1 MAKITIDRKEI
12 VFCSEPHNF
21 YAYKNQDKR
30 IELLLYKY
38 YQREGNNWILLSREG
53 EEVSTYFY
61 NLSNDFS
68 TQISNGTVIKGS
80 FDEPTLHLLYFLM
93 IVNGLKAMAAVDEE
107 NKEVYSF
114 QPPQYGD
121 YRLNGTKSIKL
132 TLASAISNIEADWAI
147 NKASKISIDEIR
159 EKEMFP
165 SNLLDRFIP
174 STLAL
179 SIIKFGLF
187 HEHSSWFTNAL
198 SPLDT
203 FSALPLAIHNSLTDQ
218 QTKVI
223 IKNGG
228 SISIRRDEDIY
239 FCESLFS
246 VLAREGV
253 TEDIICDEVKNII
266 FKSLSLGLT
275 MTDDEWRKLV
285 SDILFHSNE
294 YPRDRYLELC
304 NYVLSVLP
312 SEVISPTNNE
322 ESLLEIADF
331 YLEKDEWKELFE
343 EIEELE
349 EYIEAYRENTNCN
362 FSGRVIN
369 AVMTLPVAKLKP
381 WKNSSDNLHLSCFRQ
396 SNCNVKQPAE

>member
-1 MAKITIDRKEI
+1 MAKITIDRNEI

-38 YQREGNNWILLSREG
+38 YQKEGNNWILLSRDRD
-53 EEVSTYFY
+53 VLNTYSY
-61 NLSNDFS
+61 SLSPDF
-68 TQISNGTVIKGS
+68 TPRISDGTVIEGA
-80 FDEPTLHLLYFLM
+80 FDDATLHLLYFLM
-93 IVNGLKAMAAVDEE
+93 IINGLKVMTAVDEE
-107 NKEVYSF
+107 SKEVYSF
-114 QPPQYGD
+114 HPPQNGD
-121 YRLNGTKSIKL
+121 YRLNGTKSIKV
-132 TLASAISNIEADWAI
+132 TLARAISNIEADWTI
-147 NKASKISIDEIR
+147 NKASEISIDEIR

-165 SNLLDRFIP
+165 SNLLDRYIP

-246 VLAREGV
+246 VLEREGI
-253 TEDIICDEVKNII
+253 TEDIICNEVKNII

-294 YPRDRYLELC
+294 YPRDRYFELC

-343 EIEELE
+343 EIEEPE
-349 EYIEAYRENTNCN
+349 EFIEAYRD
-362 FSGRVIN
+362 
-369 AVMTLPVAKLKP
+369 
-381 WKNSSDNLHLSCFRQ
+381 NSN
-396 SNCNVKQPAE
+396 

>member
-1 MAKITIDRKEI
+1 MAKITIEKKEI

-38 YQREGNNWILLSREG
+38 YQKEENNWILLSREG
-53 EEVSTYFY
+53 EELITYIY
-61 NLSNDFS
+61 NLSYDFS

-80 FDEPTLHLLYFLM
+80 FDVPTLHLLYFLM
-93 IVNGLKAMAAVDEE
+93 IINGLKVMTAVDEE

-114 QPPQYGD
+114 QSPQYGD
-121 YRLNGTKSIKL
+121 YRLNGTKSIKV

-147 NKASKISIDEIR
+147 NRASKISIDEIR

-187 HEHSSWFTNAL
+187 SEHSTSWFSNAL

-203 FSALPLAIHNSLTDQ
+203 FSALPLAILYSLSDHPI
-218 QTKVI
+218 KVI

-246 VLAREGV
+246 VLEREGV
-253 TEDIICDEVKNII
+253 TEDIICIEVKNII
-266 FKSLSLGLT
+266 SKALSLGLT
-275 MTDDEWRKLV
+275 MTNNEWRKLV

-322 ESLLEIADF
+322 ESLLEIAGF

-349 EYIEAYRENTNCN
+349 EFIEAYRD
-362 FSGRVIN
+362 
-369 AVMTLPVAKLKP
+369 
-381 WKNSSDNLHLSCFRQ
+381 NSN
-396 SNCNVKQPAE
+396 

>member
-1 MAKITIDRKEI
+1 MAKITIEKKEI

-38 YQREGNNWILLSREG
+38 YQKEGNNWILLSREG
-53 EEVSTYFY
+53 KELSTYVY
-61 NLSNDFS
+61 NLSYDFS

-93 IVNGLKAMAAVDEE
+93 IVNGLKAMAAVEE
-107 NKEVYSF
+107 EDKEVYSF

-121 YRLNGTKSIKL
+121 YRLNGTKSIKV
-132 TLASAISNIEADWAI
+132 TLASAIRNIEADWSI

-165 SNLLDRFIP
+165 SNLLDRYIP

-228 SISIRRDEDIY
+228 SISIRKDEDIY

-253 TEDIICDEVKNII
+253 TEDIICNEVKNII

-312 SEVISPTNNE
+312 SEVVSPTNNE
-322 ESLLEIADF
+322 KNLLEIAND
-331 YLEKDEWKELFE
+331 YLEKDEWEELFE
-343 EIEELE
+343 KIEELE
-349 EYIEAYRENTNCN
+349 EFIEAYRD
-362 FSGRVIN
+362 
-369 AVMTLPVAKLKP
+369 
-381 WKNSSDNLHLSCFRQ
+381 NSN
-396 SNCNVKQPAE
+396 

>member
-1 MAKITIDRKEI
+1 MAKITIDRNEI

-38 YQREGNNWILLSREG
+38 YQKEGNNWILLSRDRD
-53 EEVSTYFY
+53 VLNTYSY
-61 NLSNDFS
+61 SLSPDF
-68 TQISNGTVIKGS
+68 TPRISDGTVIEGA
-80 FDEPTLHLLYFLM
+80 FDDATLHLLYFLM
-93 IVNGLKAMAAVDEE
+93 IINGLKVMTAVDEE
-107 NKEVYSF
+107 SKEVYSF
-114 QPPQYGD
+114 QSPHNESSSI
-121 YRLNGTKSIKL
+121 NGNKSIKVIV
-132 TLASAISNIEADWAI
+132 ARKISNIEAEWTI
-147 NKASKISIDEIR
+147 KKASEISIDEIR

-187 HEHSSWFTNAL
+187 SKHSTSWFSNAL

-203 FSALPLAIHNSLTDQ
+203 FSALPLAILYSLSDHLI
-218 QTKVI
+218 KVI

-246 VLAREGV
+246 VLEREGV
-253 TEDIICDEVKNII
+253 TGDIICNEVKNII

-312 SEVISPTNNE
+312 TEVISPTNNE
-322 ESLLEIADF
+322 GSLLEIAND

-343 EIEELE
+343 KIEELE
-349 EYIEAYRENTNCN
+349 AFIEAYRD
-362 FSGRVIN
+362 
-369 AVMTLPVAKLKP
+369 
-381 WKNSSDNLHLSCFRQ
+381 NSN
-396 SNCNVKQPAE
+396 

>member
-1 MAKITIDRKEI
+1 MAKITIEKKEI
-12 VFCSEPHNF
+12 VFCSEPYDF

-38 YQREGNNWILLSREG
+38 YQKEGNNWILLSREG
-53 EEVSTYFY
+53 EELITYIY
-61 NLSNDFS
+61 NLSYDFS
-68 TQISNGTVIKGS
+68 TQISDGTVIEGA
-80 FDEPTLHLLYFLM
+80 FDDATLHLLYFLM
-93 IVNGLKAMAAVDEE
+93 IVNGLKAIAAVNEE
-107 NKEVYSF
+107 YKEVYSF

-121 YRLNGTKSIKL
+121 YRLNGTKSIKV
-132 TLASAISNIEADWAI
+132 TLASAISNIVADWAI

-228 SISIRRDEDIY
+228 SISIRKDEDIY

-253 TEDIICDEVKNII
+253 TEDIICNEVKNII

-312 SEVISPTNNE
+312 SEVVSPTNNE
-322 ESLLEIADF
+322 KNLLEIAND
-331 YLEKDEWKELFE
+331 YLEKDEWEELFE
-343 EIEELE
+343 KIEELE
-349 EYIEAYRENTNCN
+349 EFIEAYRD
-362 FSGRVIN
+362 
-369 AVMTLPVAKLKP
+369 
-381 WKNSSDNLHLSCFRQ
+381 NSN
-396 SNCNVKQPAE
+396 

>member
-1 MAKITIDRKEI
+1 MAKITIDRNEI
-12 VFCSEPHNF
+12 VFCSEPHDF

-38 YQREGNNWILLSREG
+38 YQKEGNNWILLSREG

-61 NLSNDFS
+61 NLSYDFS
-68 TQISNGTVIKGS
+68 TQISNGTVIEGA
-80 FDEPTLHLLYFLM
+80 FDDATLHLLYFLM
-93 IVNGLKAMAAVDEE
+93 IINGLKVMTAVDEE

-121 YRLNGTKSIKL
+121 YRLNGTKSIKV

-159 EKEMFP
+159 EKELFP

-187 HEHSSWFTNAL
+187 YEHSSWFSNAL

-203 FSALPLAIHNSLTDQ
+203 LSALPLAIHNSLNDQ
-218 QTKVI
+218 QTKMI
-223 IKNGG
+223 IKSGG
-228 SISIRRDEDIY
+228 SISKRRYEYIY
-239 FCESLFS
+239 FCDDIFS
-246 VLAREGV
+246 ILISEGV
-253 TEDIICDEVKNII
+253 TEDIICNEVKNII
-266 FKSLSLGLT
+266 SKALSLGLT
-275 MTDDEWRKLV
+275 MSDDEWRNLV

-294 YPRDRYLELC
+294 YPRDRYLKLW

-312 SEVISPTNNE
+312 AEVISPINNE
-322 ESLLEIADF
+322 ESLIEIAND

-349 EYIEAYRENTNCN
+349 EYIEAYREY
-362 FSGRVIN
+362 I
-369 AVMTLPVAKLKP
+369 KP
-381 WKNSSDNLHLSCFRQ
+381 
-396 SNCNVKQPAE
+396 

>member
-1 MAKITIDRKEI
+1 MAKITIDRNEL

-38 YQREGNNWILLSREG
+38 YQKEGNNWILLSREG
-53 EEVSTYFY
+53 EELITYIY
-61 NLSNDFS
+61 NLSYDFS

-93 IVNGLKAMAAVDEE
+93 ITNGLKVMTAVDEE

-121 YRLNGTKSIKL
+121 YRLNGTKSIKV

-165 SNLLDRFIP
+165 SRLLDRFIP
-174 STLAL
+174 SSLGL

-187 HEHSSWFTNAL
+187 YEDSTSWFSNAL

-203 FSALPLAIHNSLTDQ
+203 FSALPLAILNSLNNHLI
-218 QTKVI
+218 KVI

-239 FCESLFS
+239 FYESLFS
-246 VLAREGV
+246 VLEREGV
-253 TEDIICDEVKNII
+253 TGDIICNEVKNII

-285 SDILFHSNE
+285 SDIMFHSAE
-294 YPRDRYLELC
+294 YPRDRYFELC

-349 EYIEAYRENTNCN
+349 EYIEAYREY
-362 FSGRVIN
+362 I
-369 AVMTLPVAKLKP
+369 KP
-381 WKNSSDNLHLSCFRQ
+381 
-396 SNCNVKQPAE
+396 

>member
-38 YQREGNNWILLSREG
+38 YQKEGNNWILLSRDRD
-53 EEVSTYFY
+53 VLNTYSY
-61 NLSNDFS
+61 SLSPDF
-68 TQISNGTVIKGS
+68 TTRISDGTVIEGA
-80 FDEPTLHLLYFLM
+80 FDDETLHLLYFLM

-121 YRLNGTKSIKL
+121 YRLNGTKSIKV

-147 NKASKISIDEIR
+147 NKASQISIDEIR

-165 SNLLDRFIP
+165 SNMLDRFIP

-187 HEHSSWFTNAL
+187 NEDSTFWFSNSL

-203 FSALPLAIHNSLTDQ
+203 FSSLPLAIHNSLDDHLI
-218 QTKVI
+218 KVI

-228 SISIRRDEDIY
+228 SLAIRRDEDIY
-239 FCESLFS
+239 FCDNIFS
-246 VLAREGV
+246 VLEGEGV
-253 TEDIICDEVKNII
+253 TEDRICNEVKNTIS
-266 FKSLSLGLT
+266 KSLSLGLT
-275 MTDDEWRKLV
+275 MTNNEWRNLV
-285 SDILFHSNE
+285 SCIMFHSSE
-294 YPRDRYLELC
+294 YPRDSYLELC

-312 SEVISPTNNE
+312 AEVISPTDNE
-322 ESLLEIADF
+322 DSLLMIAND
-331 YLEKDEWKELFE
+331 YLEKDEWEELFA

-349 EYIEAYRENTNCN
+349 EYIEAYRENRN
-362 FSGRVIN
+362 R
-369 AVMTLPVAKLKP
+369 
-381 WKNSSDNLHLSCFRQ
+381 
-396 SNCNVKQPAE
+396 

>member
-1 MAKITIDRKEI
+1 MAKITIEKKEI

-38 YQREGNNWILLSREG
+38 SQKEENNWILLSREG
-53 EEVSTYFY
+53 EELITYIY
-61 NLSNDFS
+61 NLSYDFS
-68 TQISNGTVIKGS
+68 TQISDGTVIEGA
-80 FDEPTLHLLYFLM
+80 FDDATLHLLYFLM
-93 IVNGLKAMAAVDEE
+93 IINGLKVMTAVDEE
-107 NKEVYSF
+107 SKEVYSF

-121 YRLNGTKSIKL
+121 YRLNGTKSIKV

-159 EKEMFP
+159 EKELFP

-187 HEHSSWFTNAL
+187 YEHSSWFSKAL

-203 FSALPLAIHNSLTDQ
+203 FSALPLAIYNSLNDQ
-218 QTKVI
+218 QTKMI
-223 IKNGG
+223 IKSGG
-228 SISIRRDEDIY
+228 SISKRRYEYIY
-239 FCESLFS
+239 FCDDIFS
-246 VLAREGV
+246 ILISEGV
-253 TEDIICDEVKNII
+253 TEDIICNEVKNII
-266 FKSLSLGLT
+266 SKALSLGLT
-275 MTDDEWRKLV
+275 MSDDEWRNLV
-285 SDILFHSNE
+285 SDILFHSSE

-312 SEVISPTNNE
+312 SEVVSPTNNE
-322 ESLLEIADF
+322 ESLLEIAND

-362 FSGRVIN
+362 I
-369 AVMTLPVAKLKP
+369 
-381 WKNSSDNLHLSCFRQ
+381 
-396 SNCNVKQPAE
+396 

>member
-21 YAYKNQDKR
+21 YAYKNQEKR

-38 YQREGNNWILLSREG
+38 YPKEGNNWILLSREG

-61 NLSNDFS
+61 NLSYDFS

-121 YRLNGTKSIKL
+121 YRLNGTKSIKV

-147 NKASKISIDEIR
+147 NKTSEISIDEIR

-165 SNLLDRFIP
+165 SNLLDRYIP

-246 VLAREGV
+246 VLEREGI
-253 TEDIICDEVKNII
+253 TEDIICNEVKNII

-312 SEVISPTNNE
+312 SEVVSPTNNE
-322 ESLLEIADF
+322 ESLIEIAND
-331 YLEKDEWKELFE
+331 YLEKDEWEELFE
-343 EIEELE
+343 KIEELE
-349 EYIEAYRENTNCN
+349 EYIEAYREY
-362 FSGRVIN
+362 I
-369 AVMTLPVAKLKP
+369 KP
-381 WKNSSDNLHLSCFRQ
+381 
-396 SNCNVKQPAE
+396 

>member
-1 MAKITIDRKEI
+1 MAKITIEKKEI
-12 VFCSEPHNF
+12 VFCSEPYDF

-38 YQREGNNWILLSREG
+38 YQKEGNNWILLSRDRD
-53 EEVSTYFY
+53 VLNTYSY
-61 NLSNDFS
+61 SLSPDF
-68 TQISNGTVIKGS
+68 TTRISDGTVIEGA
-80 FDEPTLHLLYFLM
+80 FDDATLHLLYFLM
-93 IVNGLKAMAAVDEE
+93 IINGLKVMTAVDEE
-107 NKEVYSF
+107 SKEVYSF

-121 YRLNGTKSIKL
+121 YRLNGTKSIKV
-132 TLASAISNIEADWAI
+132 TLASTISNIEAEWAI
-147 NKASKISIDEIR
+147 NKTSKISIDEIR

-165 SNLLDRFIP
+165 SNLLDRYIP

-187 HEHSSWFTNAL
+187 NEHSTSWFSKAL

-203 FSALPLAIHNSLTDQ
+203 FSTLPLAILYSLSDHLI
-218 QTKVI
+218 KVI

-253 TEDIICDEVKNII
+253 TEDIICNEVKNII

-312 SEVISPTNNE
+312 SEVVSPTNNE
-322 ESLLEIADF
+322 KNLLEIAND
-331 YLEKDEWKELFE
+331 YLEKDEWEELFE
-343 EIEELE
+343 KIEELE
-349 EYIEAYRENTNCN
+349 EFIEAYRD
-362 FSGRVIN
+362 
-369 AVMTLPVAKLKP
+369 
-381 WKNSSDNLHLSCFRQ
+381 NSN
-396 SNCNVKQPAE
+396 

>member
-1 MAKITIDRKEI
+1 MAKITIEKKEI
-12 VFCSEPHNF
+12 VFCSEPHDF

-38 YQREGNNWILLSREG
+38 YQKEGNNWILLSREG

-61 NLSNDFS
+61 NLSYDFS
-68 TQISNGTVIKGS
+68 TQISNGTVIEGA
-80 FDEPTLHLLYFLM
+80 FDDATLHLLYFLM
-93 IVNGLKAMAAVDEE
+93 IINGLKVMTAVDEE

-121 YRLNGTKSIKL
+121 YRLNGTKSIKV

-165 SNLLDRFIP
+165 SRLVDRFIP
-174 STLAL
+174 STIAL

-187 HEHSSWFTNAL
+187 YEDSTSWFSNAL

-246 VLAREGV
+246 VLEREGV
-253 TEDIICDEVKNII
+253 TGDIICNEVKNII
-266 FKSLSLGLT
+266 FKSLSLGLI
-275 MTDDEWRKLV
+275 MSNDEWRKLV
-285 SDILFHSNE
+285 SDIMFHSAE
-294 YPRDRYLELC
+294 YPRDCYLELC

-312 SEVISPTNNE
+312 TEVISPTNNE
-322 ESLLEIADF
+322 GSLLEIAND

-343 EIEELE
+343 KIEELE
-349 EYIEAYRENTNCN
+349 EFIEAYRD
-362 FSGRVIN
+362 
-369 AVMTLPVAKLKP
+369 
-381 WKNSSDNLHLSCFRQ
+381 NSN
-396 SNCNVKQPAE
+396 

>member
-1 MAKITIDRKEI
+1 MAKITIEKKEI
-12 VFCSEPHNF
+12 VFCSEPYDF

-38 YQREGNNWILLSREG
+38 YQKEGNNWILLSREG
-53 EEVSTYFY
+53 EELITYIY
-61 NLSNDFS
+61 NLSYDFS
-68 TQISNGTVIKGS
+68 TQISDGTVIEGA
-80 FDEPTLHLLYFLM
+80 FDDATLHLLYFLM
-93 IVNGLKAMAAVDEE
+93 IVNGLKAIAAVNEE
-107 NKEVYSF
+107 YKEVYSF

-121 YRLNGTKSIKL
+121 YRLNGTKSIKV
-132 TLASAISNIEADWAI
+132 TLASTISNIEAEWAI
-147 NKASKISIDEIR
+147 NKTSKISIDEIR

-228 SISIRRDEDIY
+228 SISIRKDEDIY

-253 TEDIICDEVKNII
+253 TEDIICNEVKNII

-312 SEVISPTNNE
+312 SEVVSPTNNE
-322 ESLLEIADF
+322 KNLLEIAND
-331 YLEKDEWKELFE
+331 YLEKDEWEELFE
-343 EIEELE
+343 KIEELE
-349 EYIEAYRENTNCN
+349 EFIEAYRD
-362 FSGRVIN
+362 
-369 AVMTLPVAKLKP
+369 
-381 WKNSSDNLHLSCFRQ
+381 NSN
-396 SNCNVKQPAE
+396 

>member
-53 EEVSTYFY
+53 KELSTYIY
-61 NLSNDFS
+61 NLSYSFS

-121 YRLNGTKSIKL
+121 YRLNGTKSIKV
-132 TLASAISNIEADWAI
+132 TLASAISNIEAEWTI
-147 NKASKISIDEIR
+147 KKASEISIDEIR
-159 EKEMFP
+159 EKELFP

-187 HEHSSWFTNAL
+187 YEDSTSWFSKAL

-239 FCESLFS
+239 FYESLFS
-246 VLAREGV
+246 VLEREGI
-253 TEDIICDEVKNII
+253 TEDIICNEVKNII

-312 SEVISPTNNE
+312 TEVISPTNNE

-349 EYIEAYRENTNCN
+349 EYIEAYREY
-362 FSGRVIN
+362 I
-369 AVMTLPVAKLKP
+369 KP
-381 WKNSSDNLHLSCFRQ
+381 
-396 SNCNVKQPAE
+396 

>member
-21 YAYKNQDKR
+21 YAYKNQEKR

-38 YQREGNNWILLSREG
+38 YQKEGNNWILLSREG
-53 EEVSTYFY
+53 EEVSTYVY
-61 NLSNDFS
+61 NLSYDVS

-93 IVNGLKAMAAVDEE
+93 IVNRLKAMAAVDEE

-121 YRLNGTKSIKL
+121 YRLNGTKSIKV

-159 EKEMFP
+159 EKVLFP

-187 HEHSSWFTNAL
+187 YEHSSWFSNAL
-198 SPLDT
+198 SPRDT
-203 FSALPLAIHNSLTDQ
+203 FSALPLAIHNSLNDQ

-223 IKNGG
+223 IKSGG
-228 SISIRRDEDIY
+228 SISIRRYEDIY
-239 FCESLFS
+239 ICDDIFS
-246 VLAREGV
+246 ILISEGV
-253 TEDIICDEVKNII
+253 TEDIICNEVKNII
-266 FKSLSLGLT
+266 SKALSLGLT
-275 MTDDEWRKLV
+275 MTDDEWRNLV

-294 YPRDRYLELC
+294 YPRDRYLELW

-312 SEVISPTNNE
+312 SEVVSPTNNE
-322 ESLLEIADF
+322 ESLIEIVDAC
-331 YLEKDEWKELFE
+331 LEKDEWKELFE

-349 EYIEAYRENTNCN
+349 EYIEAYRENANCN
-362 FSGRVIN
+362 I
-369 AVMTLPVAKLKP
+369 
-381 WKNSSDNLHLSCFRQ
+381 
-396 SNCNVKQPAE
+396 

>member
-1 MAKITIDRKEI
+1 MAKITIDRNEI
-12 VFCSEPHNF
+12 VFCSEPHDF
-21 YAYKNQDKR
+21 YAYKNQEKR

-38 YQREGNNWILLSREG
+38 YQKEGNNWILLSRDRD
-53 EEVSTYFY
+53 VLNTYSY
-61 NLSNDFS
+61 SLSPDF
-68 TQISNGTVIKGS
+68 TTRISDGTVIEGA
-80 FDEPTLHLLYFLM
+80 FDDATLHLLYFLM
-93 IVNGLKAMAAVDEE
+93 IINGLKVMAAVDEE
-107 NKEVYSF
+107 SKEVYSF

-121 YRLNGTKSIKL
+121 YRLNGTKSIKV
-132 TLASAISNIEADWAI
+132 TLARAISNIEADWSI

-165 SNLLDRFIP
+165 SNLLDRYIP

-228 SISIRRDEDIY
+228 SISIRKDEDIY

-253 TEDIICDEVKNII
+253 TEDIICNEVKNII

-312 SEVISPTNNE
+312 SEVVSPTNNE
-322 ESLLEIADF
+322 KNLLEIAND
-331 YLEKDEWKELFE
+331 YLEKDEWEELFE
-343 EIEELE
+343 KIEELE
-349 EYIEAYRENTNCN
+349 EFIEAYRD
-362 FSGRVIN
+362 
-369 AVMTLPVAKLKP
+369 
-381 WKNSSDNLHLSCFRQ
+381 NSN
-396 SNCNVKQPAE
+396 

>member
-253 TEDIICDEVKNII
+253 TEDIICNEVKNII

-349 EYIEAYRENTNCN
+349 EYIEAYRENANCN
-362 FSGRVIN
+362 I
-369 AVMTLPVAKLKP
+369 
-381 WKNSSDNLHLSCFRQ
+381 
-396 SNCNVKQPAE
+396 

>member
-1 MAKITIDRKEI
+1 MAKITIEKKEI

-38 YQREGNNWILLSREG
+38 YQKEGNNWILLSREG
-53 EEVSTYFY
+53 EEAITYIY
-61 NLSNDFS
+61 NLSSNFK
-68 TQISNGTVIKGS
+68 TQITNGTVIKGS

-121 YRLNGTKSIKL
+121 YRLNGTKSIKV
-132 TLASAISNIEADWAI
+132 TLASTISNIEAEWAI
-147 NKASKISIDEIR
+147 NKTSKISIDEIR

-165 SNLLDRFIP
+165 SNLLDRYIP

-228 SISIRRDEDIY
+228 SISIRKDEDIY

-253 TEDIICDEVKNII
+253 TEDIICNEVKNII

-285 SDILFHSNE
+285 SDIMFHSAE
-294 YPRDRYLELC
+294 YPRDRYFELC

-349 EYIEAYRENTNCN
+349 EYIEAYREY
-362 FSGRVIN
+362 I
-369 AVMTLPVAKLKP
+369 KP
-381 WKNSSDNLHLSCFRQ
+381 
-396 SNCNVKQPAE
+396 

>member
-38 YQREGNNWILLSREG
+38 YPKEGNNWILLSREG
-53 EEVSTYFY
+53 EEVSTYVY
-61 NLSNDFS
+61 NLSYDFS

-93 IVNGLKAMAAVDEE
+93 IVNGLKAMAAVNEE

-121 YRLNGTKSIKL
+121 YRLNGTISIKL

-165 SNLLDRFIP
+165 SRLADRFIP
-174 STLAL
+174 STIAL

-187 HEHSSWFTNAL
+187 NEHSTSWFSNGL

-203 FSALPLAIHNSLTDQ
+203 FSTLPLAILYSLSDHLI
-218 QTKVI
+218 KVI

-246 VLAREGV
+246 VLEREGV
-253 TEDIICDEVKNII
+253 TEDIICNEVKNII

-322 ESLLEIADF
+322 ESLLEIAYF

-362 FSGRVIN
+362 I
-369 AVMTLPVAKLKP
+369 
-381 WKNSSDNLHLSCFRQ
+381 
-396 SNCNVKQPAE
+396 

>member
-38 YQREGNNWILLSREG
+38 YQKEGNNWILLSREG
-53 EEVSTYFY
+53 KELSTYVY
-61 NLSNDFS
+61 NFSYDFS

-121 YRLNGTKSIKL
+121 YRLNGTKSIKV
-132 TLASAISNIEADWAI
+132 TLARAISNIEADWSI

-187 HEHSSWFTNAL
+187 YEHSSWFTKAL

-203 FSALPLAIHNSLTDQ
+203 LSALPLAIYNSLNDQ
-218 QTKVI
+218 QTKMI
-223 IKNGG
+223 IKSGG
-228 SISIRRDEDIY
+228 SISKRRYEYIY
-239 FCESLFS
+239 FCDDIFS
-246 VLAREGV
+246 ILISEGV
-253 TEDIICDEVKNII
+253 TEDIICNEVKNII
-266 FKSLSLGLT
+266 SKALSLGLT
-275 MTDDEWRKLV
+275 MSDDEWRNLV

-294 YPRDRYLELC
+294 YPRDRYLELW

-312 SEVISPTNNE
+312 AEVISPINNE
-322 ESLLEIADF
+322 ESLIEIAND
-331 YLEKDEWKELFE
+331 YLEKDKWKELFE

-362 FSGRVIN
+362 I
-369 AVMTLPVAKLKP
+369 
-381 WKNSSDNLHLSCFRQ
+381 
-396 SNCNVKQPAE
+396 

>member
-1 MAKITIDRKEI
+1 MAKITIDRNEI

-38 YQREGNNWILLSREG
+38 YQKEGNNWILLSRDRD
-53 EEVSTYFY
+53 VLNTYSY
-61 NLSNDFS
+61 SLSPDF
-68 TQISNGTVIKGS
+68 TTRISDGTVIEGA
-80 FDEPTLHLLYFLM
+80 FDDATLHLLYFLM
-93 IVNGLKAMAAVDEE
+93 IINGLKVMTAVDEE
-107 NKEVYSF
+107 SKEVFSF
-114 QPPQYGD
+114 NSPPNDD
-121 YRLNGTKSIKL
+121 YCLNGTKSIKV
-132 TLASAISNIEADWAI
+132 TLARAISNIVADWAI

-159 EKEMFP
+159 EKELFP

-187 HEHSSWFTNAL
+187 YEHSSWFSNAL

-203 FSALPLAIHNSLTDQ
+203 LSTLPLAIYNSLNDQ

-246 VLAREGV
+246 VLEREGV
-253 TEDIICDEVKNII
+253 TGDIICNEVKNII
-266 FKSLSLGLT
+266 FKSLSLGLI
-275 MTDDEWRKLV
+275 MSNDEWRKLV
-285 SDILFHSNE
+285 SDILYHSNE

-304 NYVLSVLP
+304 DYVLSVLP
-312 SEVISPTNNE
+312 SEVVSPTNNE

-331 YLEKDEWKELFE
+331 YLEKDEWEELFE
-343 EIEELE
+343 KIEELE
-349 EYIEAYRENTNCN
+349 EFIEAYRD
-362 FSGRVIN
+362 
-369 AVMTLPVAKLKP
+369 
-381 WKNSSDNLHLSCFRQ
+381 NSN
-396 SNCNVKQPAE
+396 

>member
-1 MAKITIDRKEI
+1 MAKITIEKKEI

-38 YQREGNNWILLSREG
+38 YQKEGNNWILLSREG
-53 EEVSTYFY
+53 EELITYIY
-61 NLSNDFS
+61 NLSYDFS
-68 TQISNGTVIKGS
+68 TQISNETVVKGS

-93 IVNGLKAMAAVDEE
+93 IINGLKAIAAVNEE
-107 NKEVYSF
+107 YKEVYSF

-121 YRLNGTKSIKL
+121 YRLNGTKSIKV
-132 TLASAISNIEADWAI
+132 TLASAISNIVADWTI

-187 HEHSSWFTNAL
+187 HEHSSWFTKAL

-203 FSALPLAIHNSLTDQ
+203 FAALPLAIHNSLTDQ

-253 TEDIICDEVKNII
+253 TEDIICNEVKNII

-285 SDILFHSNE
+285 SDIMFHSAE
-294 YPRDRYLELC
+294 YPRDRYLDLC

-312 SEVISPTNNE
+312 SEVVSPTNNE
-322 ESLLEIADF
+322 ESLLEIAND
-331 YLEKDEWKELFE
+331 YLNKDEWKELFE

-349 EYIEAYRENTNCN
+349 EYIEAYREY
-362 FSGRVIN
+362 I
-369 AVMTLPVAKLKP
+369 KP
-381 WKNSSDNLHLSCFRQ
+381 
-396 SNCNVKQPAE
+396 

>member
-1 MAKITIDRKEI
+1 MAKITIDRNEI
-12 VFCSEPHNF
+12 VFCSEPHDF
-21 YAYKNQDKR
+21 YAYKNQEKR

-38 YQREGNNWILLSREG
+38 YQKEGNNWILLSRDRD
-53 EEVSTYFY
+53 VLNTYSY
-61 NLSNDFS
+61 SLSPDF
-68 TQISNGTVIKGS
+68 TTRISDGTVIEGA
-80 FDEPTLHLLYFLM
+80 FDDATLHLLYFLM
-93 IVNGLKAMAAVDEE
+93 IINGLKVMAAVDEE
-107 NKEVYSF
+107 SKEVYSF

-121 YRLNGTKSIKL
+121 YRLNGTKSIKV
-132 TLASAISNIEADWAI
+132 TLARAISNIEADWAI
-147 NKASKISIDEIR
+147 NKASKISIEEIR
-159 EKEMFP
+159 EKIMFP
-165 SNLLDRFIP
+165 SRLVDRFIP
-174 STLAL
+174 STIAL

-187 HEHSSWFTNAL
+187 YEDSTSWFSKAL

-203 FSALPLAIHNSLTDQ
+203 FSALPLAILYSLSDHLI
-218 QTKVI
+218 KVI

-239 FCESLFS
+239 FYESLFS
-246 VLAREGV
+246 VLERGGI
-253 TEDIICDEVKNII
+253 TEDIICNEVKNII

-285 SDILFHSNE
+285 SDIMFHSAE
-294 YPRDRYLELC
+294 YPRDRYFELC

-349 EYIEAYRENTNCN
+349 EYIEAYREY
-362 FSGRVIN
+362 I
-369 AVMTLPVAKLKP
+369 KP
-381 WKNSSDNLHLSCFRQ
+381 
-396 SNCNVKQPAE
+396 

>member
-1 MAKITIDRKEI
+1 
-12 VFCSEPHNF
+12 
-21 YAYKNQDKR
+21 
-30 IELLLYKY
+30 
-38 YQREGNNWILLSREG
+38 
-53 EEVSTYFY
+53 
-61 NLSNDFS
+61 
-68 TQISNGTVIKGS
+68 
-80 FDEPTLHLLYFLM
+80 
-93 IVNGLKAMAAVDEE
+93 MAAVDEE

-121 YRLNGTKSIKL
+121 YRLNGTKSIKV
-132 TLASAISNIEADWAI
+132 TLASAISNIEANWSI

-228 SISIRRDEDIY
+228 SISIRKDEDIY

-253 TEDIICDEVKNII
+253 TEDIICNEVKNII

-312 SEVISPTNNE
+312 SEVVSPTNNE
-322 ESLLEIADF
+322 KNLLEIAND
-331 YLEKDEWKELFE
+331 YLEKDEWEELFE
-343 EIEELE
+343 KIEELE
-349 EYIEAYRENTNCN
+349 EFIEAYRD
-362 FSGRVIN
+362 
-369 AVMTLPVAKLKP
+369 
-381 WKNSSDNLHLSCFRQ
+381 NSN
-396 SNCNVKQPAE
+396 

>member
-21 YAYKNQDKR
+21 YAYKNQEKR

-38 YQREGNNWILLSREG
+38 YQKEGNNWILLSREG
-53 EEVSTYFY
+53 KELSTYVY
-61 NLSNDFS
+61 NLSYDFS

-121 YRLNGTKSIKL
+121 YRLNGTKSIKV
-132 TLASAISNIEADWAI
+132 TLASTISNIEAEWAI
-147 NKASKISIDEIR
+147 NKTSKISIDEIR
-159 EKEMFP
+159 EKEMFT

-187 HEHSSWFTNAL
+187 YEHSSWFTNAL

-228 SISIRRDEDIY
+228 SISIRKDEDIY

-253 TEDIICDEVKNII
+253 TEDIICNEVKNII

-304 NYVLSVLP
+304 NYILSVLP
-312 SEVISPTNNE
+312 SEVVSPTNNE
-322 ESLLEIADF
+322 KNLLEIAND
-331 YLEKDEWKELFE
+331 YLEKDEWEELFE
-343 EIEELE
+343 KIEELE
-349 EYIEAYRENTNCN
+349 EFIEAYRD
-362 FSGRVIN
+362 
-369 AVMTLPVAKLKP
+369 
-381 WKNSSDNLHLSCFRQ
+381 NSN
-396 SNCNVKQPAE
+396 